1 MFGHDTLNFANIN
14 NLLMAETHV
23 FNATSFDVEPTDS
36 SKAGQYVT
44 ATWTADPPH
53 RNFALKFS
61 NGGSGSSG
69 HTSAEAL
76 VNWLQANE
84 VGPPGHKSKGQG
96 VKFESL
102 PPTDQAT
109 DDDSGTGGE
118 MDEDADCPSENRE
131 AGADDTVCGACL
143 SGFTEDATGVCVADV
158 DTSTDE
164 TKEGTNWLL
173 YGGLAIAAIAGYF
186 ALK

>member
-14 NLLMAETHV
+14 NLLMAENRV
-23 FNATSFDVEPTDS
+23 FNSTTPNYITKTIGDSSGVYAGQERYIVTYGDAVGALTGRQAATLSDAIADATSGERSNSTTYQIDSYWPKDEVLATDS
-36 SKAGQYVT
+36 
-44 ATWTADPPH
+44 
-53 RNFALKFS
+53 N
-61 NGGSGSSG
+61 N
-69 HTSAEAL
+69 
-76 VNWLQANE
+76 
-84 VGPPGHKSKGQG
+84 
-96 VKFESL
+96 
-102 PPTDQAT
+102 
-109 DDDSGTGGE
+109 TGG
-118 MDEDADCPSENRE
+118 DESADCPSENRE

-158 DTSTDE
+158 VITDE